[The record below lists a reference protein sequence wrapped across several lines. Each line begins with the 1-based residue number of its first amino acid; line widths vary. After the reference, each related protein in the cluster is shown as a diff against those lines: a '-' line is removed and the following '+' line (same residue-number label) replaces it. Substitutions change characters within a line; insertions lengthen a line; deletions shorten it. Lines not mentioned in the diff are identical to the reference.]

1 MNHSRPTRSSL
12 RLGGSWCLGMTLV
25 LAASCPPGSRVAQPL
40 QLHAWV
46 VYFDAARGLVE
57 LQQHG
62 SLFDRVSLFAY
73 ELDPGGMPRPA
84 PGMEQMI
91 APFLGLAAEKGFS
104 PWVTVV
110 NDTRHSIDSAIV
122 KDPDLIRGIIADP
135 ERRAAHAKELAEH
148 AAADGFRGLHL
159 DYERLPETDTLYF
172 REFVRALHLELEL
185 RGLGLEAVVEPE
197 RGPLPEVRST
207 SVTVMA
213 YDLFGAHSRPGPR
226 STPAYV
232 SQLGSRA
239 AIDADSAA
247 TLALA
252 VRGFAWEPGG
262 EVSSLDW
269 AVAQQLAEGTP
280 HISRGMVD
288 RVPSARL
295 EDGTELWFEDPES
308 LLSKWQAAW
317 RTGFR
322 RLAIWRLGGNDER
335 LFNWLSDVRR
345 GSARR

>member
-1 MNHSRPTRSSL
+1 
-12 RLGGSWCLGMTLV
+12 MTLV
-25 LAASCPPGSRVAQPL
+25 LATSCPPDSRVAQPL

-57 LQQHG
+57 LQQYG

-73 ELDPGGMPRPA
+73 ELDPGGVPQPA

-91 APFLGLAAEKGFS
+91 APFLMLAAQQGFS

-110 NDTRHSIDSAIV
+110 NDTRLSIDSAIV
-122 KDPDLIRGIIADP
+122 KDPDLIHGIIADP
-135 ERRAAHAKELAEH
+135 ARRVAHARELAERV
-148 AAADGFRGLHL
+148 AAAGFRGLHL
-159 DYERLPETDTLYF
+159 DYERLPETDTLDF
-172 REFVRALHLELEL
+172 REFVAALRLELEL
-185 RGLGLEAVVEPE
+185 RGLGLEAVLEPE

-207 SVTVMA
+207 SVTIMA
-213 YDLFGAHSRPGPR
+213 YDLFGTHSGPGPR
-226 STPAYV
+226 STPAYI

-239 AIDADSAA
+239 AVDADSAA

-262 EVSSLDW
+262 EVRSLDW
-269 AVAQQLAEGTP
+269 AVAQQLADETP
-280 HISRGMVD
+280 HLSRGMVD

-295 EDGTELWFEDPES
+295 DDGTELWFEDPES
-308 LLSKWQAAW
+308 LLSKWEAGW
-317 RTGFR
+317 GSGFR

-335 LFNWLSDVRR
+335 LFDLLSDVRR
-345 GSARR
+345 GADGR

>member
-1 MNHSRPTRSSL
+1 
-12 RLGGSWCLGMTLV
+12 
-25 LAASCPPGSRVAQPL
+25 
-40 QLHAWV
+40 

-57 LQQHG
+57 LRRHG

-73 ELDPGGMPRPA
+73 ELDPEGIPQPA
-84 PGMEQMI
+84 PDMEQMI

-110 NDTRHSIDSAIV
+110 NDTRHSVDSATA
-122 KDPDLIRGIIADP
+122 KDPDLIHGLIADA
-135 ERRAAHAKELAEH
+135 ERRATHAKELAERV
-148 AAADGFRGLHL
+148 AADGFKGLHL
-159 DYERLPETDTLYF
+159 DYERLPETDAQYF
-172 REFVRALHLELEL
+172 QEFVRALHQELEL
-185 RGLGLEAVVEPE
+185 RGLGLETVVEPE
-197 RGPLPEVRST
+197 RGPLPEARST

-213 YDLFGAHSRPGPR
+213 YDLFGAHSGPGPR

-232 SQLGSRA
+232 SLLGSRA
-239 AIDADSAA
+239 AVDADSAA

-252 VRGFAWEPGG
+252 VRGFAWKPGG

-269 AVAQQLAEGTP
+269 AVAQQLADRTP
-280 HISRGMVD
+280 HMSRGMLD

-295 EDGTELWFEDPES
+295 ADGTELWFEDPES

-317 RTGFR
+317 GSGFR

-335 LFNWLSDVRR
+335 LFNLLSDVRR